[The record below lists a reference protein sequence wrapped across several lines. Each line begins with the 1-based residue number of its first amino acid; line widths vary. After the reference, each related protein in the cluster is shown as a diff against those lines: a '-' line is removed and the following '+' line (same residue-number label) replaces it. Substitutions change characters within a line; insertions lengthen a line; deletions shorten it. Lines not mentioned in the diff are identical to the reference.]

1 MGGTGFIGYHL
12 AQKCLKKNFDVTSL
26 SSSEPNKKRYLKKI
40 KYIKCDISKK
50 NLLKKSLKKNYDY
63 VVNLGG
69 YVNHNEKIKTF
80 NSHYI
85 GCKNLADIFLKKK
98 IETFLQIGSSVEYG
112 NTASPQREINIKY
125 NKKLHSTYG
134 SAKLLASEYLN
145 KLYDEFKF
153 PSVILRLY
161 LIYGPEQEANRLIPI
176 VIKNCLLN
184 KSFPCSSGL
193 QKRDFLFIDD
203 LVLAIIKCLK
213 NKRIKGKSI
222 NIGYGIPHRVIDIIK
237 CIKKIINSG
246 NPIYGKIKF
255 RKDEIKNLY
264 PDINRAKTLLKW
276 KPKVSIIK
284 GLKLTINDY
293 RKKIL

>member
-26 SSSEPNKKRYLKKI
+26 SSSKPNKKRYLKKI

-161 LIYGPEQEANRLIPI
+161 LIYGPEQ
-176 VIKNCLLN
+176 
-184 KSFPCSSGL
+184 
-193 QKRDFLFIDD
+193 
-203 LVLAIIKCLK
+203 
-213 NKRIKGKSI
+213 
-222 NIGYGIPHRVIDIIK
+222 
-237 CIKKIINSG
+237 
-246 NPIYGKIKF
+246 
-255 RKDEIKNLY
+255 
-264 PDINRAKTLLKW
+264 
-276 KPKVSIIK
+276 
-284 GLKLTINDY
+284 
-293 RKKIL
+293 